1 MISCLQTKD
10 IDLETLKEITKIL
23 VNMVLWRHLEREIIE
38 TACCLCDISL
48 MICDLDMN
56 ILAMFCLNALT
67 ENVETHEY
75 IRNSG
80 KQMGEYD
87 VAGAGKVNVNHF
99 KNDSFF
105 NEEGKGDDE
114 LMHMNSDGSFK
125 NKKSDNKNN
134 EFNKSQYSIFSRIN
148 YLLEMHQDD

>member
-1 MISCLQTKD
+1 MDCLNTIMISCLQTKD

-80 KQMGEYD
+80 KQMGEYE
-87 VAGAGKVNVNHF
+87 VAGGVKVNTNNMRH
-99 KNDSFF
+99 DSFF
-105 NEEGKGDDE
+105 AEEGAKGDDE
-114 LMHMNSDGSFK
+114 IMHMTSDGSFK
-125 NKKSDNKNN
+125 KMKNEQN
-134 EFNKSQYSIFSRIN
+134 
-148 YLLEMHQDD
+148 

>member
-1 MISCLQTKD
+1 
-10 IDLETLKEITKIL
+10 
-23 VNMVLWRHLEREIIE
+23 MVLWRHLEREIIE

-80 KQMGEYD
+80 KQLGEYD
-87 VAGAGKVNVNHF
+87 VAGGVKV
-99 KNDSFF
+99 KTNDLRNDNFF
-105 NEEGKGDDE
+105 NEDEGRDE
-114 LMHMNSDGSFK
+114 IMHMNSDGSFK
-125 NKKSDNKNN
+125 KTSFHESKKDN
-134 EFNKSQYSIFSRIN
+134 S
-148 YLLEMHQDD
+148 HA